1 VRRIVGLILFL
12 VIGTV
17 IGDARECP
25 GNPDALGTSRVLVVD
40 PVEHPRVGTLQYRET
55 LPLNDHEVVFTF
67 DDGPIA
73 PYTTRML
80 DTLASNCVKATF
92 FIVGDMANRSPDL
105 VRRAHEE
112 GHTIG
117 THTENHPFNI
127 ASLPIE
133 QIERE
138 IEKGIASVTKALG
151 GVAVPAPFFR
161 FPGLGRSEAAEK
173 YLESQGIMIWSADV
187 IPDDWKQI
195 SPEQVVERS
204 LDGLSRKRRG
214 ILLLHDIHERTAEAL
229 PILLGRLKSAGF
241 HVVHVVPA
249 APNRPKTATVQTQWI
264 LPAEENTVD
273 PSSATE

>member
-1 VRRIVGLILFL
+1 MIVGLILFL
-12 VIGTV
+12 VAGTV
-17 IGDARECP
+17 IGDAGECP
-25 GNPDALGTSRVLVVD
+25 ANLDALGTSRVLVVD
-40 PVEHPRVGTLQYRET
+40 PVEHPRVGTLQYPET

-73 PYTTRML
+73 PYTTRIL
-80 DTLASNCVKATF
+80 DVLASSCIKATF
-92 FIVGDMANRSPDL
+92 FTVGGMANRSPDL
-105 VRRAHEE
+105 VRRAHRD

-117 THTENHPFNI
+117 THTERHPFNI

-133 QIERE
+133 QIQRE

-151 GVAVPAPFFR
+151 GVTVPAPFFR

-173 YLESQGIMIWSADV
+173 YLGSQGIMIWSADV
-187 IPDDWKQI
+187 IPDDWKHI

-204 LDGLSRKRRG
+204 LDGLSRKRSG

-241 HVVHVVPA
+241 HVVHVVPV
-249 APNRPKTATVQTQWI
+249 APNRPKTATVQSQWR
-264 LPAEENTVD
+264 LHPEKDEAD
-273 PSSATE
+273 PSSPTE